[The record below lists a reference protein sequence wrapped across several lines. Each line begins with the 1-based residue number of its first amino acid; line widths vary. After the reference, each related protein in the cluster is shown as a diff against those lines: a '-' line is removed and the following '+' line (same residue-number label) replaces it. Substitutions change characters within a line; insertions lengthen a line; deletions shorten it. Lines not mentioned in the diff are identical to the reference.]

1 VFLFNPDTDT
11 GYLVS
16 DLNSDGAF
24 DTGVVLKNAG
34 LASDM
39 SYLYL
44 V

>member
-1 VFLFNPDTDT
+1 MFLYNTKTDT

-16 DLNSDGAF
+16 DLNSDGVF

-39 SYLYL
+39 SYTYII
-44 V
+44 